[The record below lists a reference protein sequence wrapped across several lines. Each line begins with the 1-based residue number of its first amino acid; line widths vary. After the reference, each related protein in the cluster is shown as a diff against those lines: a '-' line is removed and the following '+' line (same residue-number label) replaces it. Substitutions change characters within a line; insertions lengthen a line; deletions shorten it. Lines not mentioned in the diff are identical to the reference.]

1 MKRKDTI
8 EITVTLRGNPA
19 GVVNALANGL
29 PLEAL
34 VDIRDGLDDEM
45 AMRRERPAR
54 GRRRQVRIVGRAR
67 K

>member
-1 MKRKDTI
+1 MKKKLPDNTI
-8 EITVTLRGNPA
+8 EIRLTLRGDPA

-34 VDIRDGLDDEM
+34 VDIRDGMTEEVE
-45 AMRRERPAR
+45 RRRRRPAR
-54 GRRRQVRIVGRAR
+54 VARRLRIVGR

>member
-1 MKRKDTI
+1 MKKKLPDNTI
-8 EITVTLRGNPA
+8 EIRLTLRGDPA

-34 VDIRDGLDDEM
+34 VDIRDGMTEELE
-45 AMRRERPAR
+45 RRRRRPAR
-54 GRRRQVRIVGRAR
+54 VARRLRIVGR